1 MIKHFTDVSL
11 RESVRETKIKDSGF
25 ILALF
30 KHQIF
35 LIFLILLLE
44 GKGESCY
51 GLKKQKEI
59 PPNTHTDSN
68 SIPRYIPERA
78 ENRYLNRVTQMFTAV
93 LSAIAKK
100 FKRLMDKHSVVSMQ
114 GSTVSH

>member
-11 RESVRETKIKDSGF
+11 TESVRETKIKDSRF
-25 ILALF
+25 MEALC
-30 KHQIF
+30 KYQIF

-51 GLKKQKEI
+51 GLKKQNKEI

-78 ENRYLNRVTQMFTAV
+78 ENRYLNRLTQMFIAV

-100 FKRLMDKHSVVSMQ
+100 WEKNNVQ
-114 GSTVSH
+114 EING